1 MYGRSIMAYDINKY
15 IDVFLKKGLDNSEIQ
30 EEKLKHFNGY
40 LYKYC
45 PLPNQ
50 FSLSNLENSIIHYSK
65 PDTFNDPFDC
75 FCGYNYKEYVEEIL
89 IALIFDP
96 ALNLTSDLYD
106 CYYKLILH
114 RQLTEEEFI
123 LFNQHLYLKN
133 ELRSDKINL
142 SDLLSNVFDIR
153 VSNLLKLLTED
164 SNEKLISEFFS
175 VCRNNTFNKTLFKAI
190 NDTYGITCFCESF
203 DNALLWSHYA
213 NKHRGICIEYNFNL
227 LPKNYILLP
236 TLFPV
241 IYSKDRQVIPTGIS
255 YDENNKLQVNTPQ
268 LTTYQIIKNLISKS
282 DIWSYEREW
291 RSINWLSVLDDNQ
304 NIALPIISKVYLG
317 VNISDKDRETVFE
330 ICKRNNITAVQLK
343 ISNSKYELQP
353 E

>member
-1 MYGRSIMAYDINKY
+1 MVYDINKY
-15 IDVFLKKGLDNSEIQ
+15 IDVFLKKGLNNSKIQ
-30 EEKLKHFNGY
+30 EEKLKQFNGY

-50 FSLSNLENSIIHYSK
+50 FSLSNLKNGIIHYSK
-65 PDTFNDPFDC
+65 PETFNDPFDC
-75 FCGYNYKEYVEEIL
+75 FCGYNEKEYMEEIL
-89 IALIFDP
+89 IALIFNP
-96 ALNLTSDLYD
+96 ELNLTSDLYD

-114 RQLTEEEFI
+114 RTFSEAELG
-123 LFNQHLYLKN
+123 LFKLHLNLKN
-133 ELRSDKINL
+133 ELRNDKIDL
-142 SDLLSNVFDIR
+142 ADLLSDNFDIR
-153 VSNLLKLLTED
+153 VSNLLKLLTDD
-164 SNEKLISEFFS
+164 SNERASSEFFS
-175 VCRNNTFNKTLFKAI
+175 VCRNNSFNKTLSKAI
-190 NDTYGITCFCESF
+190 NDTYVITCFCESF
-203 DNALLWSHYA
+203 DNALLWSHYT
-213 NKHRGICIEYNFNL
+213 NRHRGICVEYNFNL
-227 LPKNYILLP
+227 LPKNHILLP

-291 RSINWLSVLDDNQ
+291 RSINWLSVLNDDNQ

-317 VNISDKDRETVFE
+317 VNISNEDRETVFE
-330 ICKRNNITAVQLK
+330 ICKRNNIAAVQLK
-343 ISNSKYELQP
+343 LSNSKYELQP